1 MKEKIFR
8 NFSLKI
14 LSALCAIILWTV
26 IVNIYDPTTGFTI
39 SNVPVQLLNT
49 ESLTYKGY
57 SYEVTDGS
65 KISVYISGPKSVVTD
80 IKAADI
86 VATANL
92 SEITAFA
99 DYVDIEVKVVKD
111 GKTLTNVEVTPRTTA
126 VKLNIENRVTQQFDV
141 SMEVN
146 GTAADGYVV
155 TKQTISPTSVK
166 ITGPSTAIANISQV
180 KAICDISGAYE
191 DMQSIVP
198 VVLYDADGNV
208 IDDPKLELSTNELEY
223 KAKVKKSKNVT
234 VKYSVWGKPADGYIV
249 NSIECSPEQ
258 IAISGDEKVLERIS
272 EITIPSEEINIDG
285 LKSDKTFRLWAPDYM
300 SDDIQVVSDNVITI
314 TVKVSG
320 INTRDYII
328 KPENIAINGL
338 SAGMNCEIINP
349 SSVSV
354 RISGTKET
362 IDSVN
367 LSDIKAYINVAG
379 FTEGEH
385 TALVNFDLPDGC
397 TLVGAYSVTVNVKA
411 SSGGNETGTDN
422 TQSTIQPPTETQGSS
437 Q

>member
-49 ESLTYKGY
+49 ESLTDKGY

-92 SEITAFA
+92 SGITAFA

-126 VKLNIENRVTQQFDV
+126 VKLNIENRITQQFDV

-166 ITGPSTAIANISQV
+166 ITGPSTTISNIAQV
-180 KAICDISGAYE
+180 KAICDVSGAHE

-198 VVLYDADGNV
+198 VVLYDTDGNV

-234 VKYSVWGKPADGYIV
+234 VKYSVSGKPADGYIV

-258 IAISGDEKVLERIS
+258 INISGDEKALERIN

-285 LKSDKTFRLWAPDYM
+285 LKGDKTFRLWAPDYM
-300 SDDIQVVSDNVITI
+300 PDDIQVVSDNVITI
-314 TVKVSG
+314 TIKVSSL
-320 INTRDYII
+320 NTRDYTI
-328 KPENIAINGL
+328 KSENIAINGL
-338 SAGMNCEIINP
+338 SAGMKCEIINQ
-349 SSVSV
+349 STVSI

-367 LSDIKAYINVAG
+367 LSDIKAYINVTG

-385 TALVNFDLPDGC
+385 TALVNFDLPQGC
-397 TLVGAYSVTVNVKA
+397 TLVGTYSVTVNVK
-411 SSGGNETGTDN
+411 SSAGGNETETDS
-422 TQSTIQPPTETQGSS
+422 TQSTTQAPTETQSSS

>member
-49 ESLTYKGY
+49 ESLTDKGY

-126 VKLNIENRVTQQFDV
+126 VKLNIENRITQQFDV

-166 ITGPSTAIANISQV
+166 ITGPSTTISNIAQV
-180 KAICDISGAYE
+180 KAI
-191 DMQSIVP
+191 
-198 VVLYDADGNV
+198 
-208 IDDPKLELSTNELEY
+208 
-223 KAKVKKSKNVT
+223 
-234 VKYSVWGKPADGYIV
+234 
-249 NSIECSPEQ
+249 
-258 IAISGDEKVLERIS
+258 
-272 EITIPSEEINIDG
+272 
-285 LKSDKTFRLWAPDYM
+285 
-300 SDDIQVVSDNVITI
+300 
-314 TVKVSG
+314 
-320 INTRDYII
+320 
-328 KPENIAINGL
+328 
-338 SAGMNCEIINP
+338 
-349 SSVSV
+349 
-354 RISGTKET
+354 
-362 IDSVN
+362 
-367 LSDIKAYINVAG
+367 
-379 FTEGEH
+379 
-385 TALVNFDLPDGC
+385 
-397 TLVGAYSVTVNVKA
+397 
-411 SSGGNETGTDN
+411 
-422 TQSTIQPPTETQGSS
+422 
-437 Q
+437 